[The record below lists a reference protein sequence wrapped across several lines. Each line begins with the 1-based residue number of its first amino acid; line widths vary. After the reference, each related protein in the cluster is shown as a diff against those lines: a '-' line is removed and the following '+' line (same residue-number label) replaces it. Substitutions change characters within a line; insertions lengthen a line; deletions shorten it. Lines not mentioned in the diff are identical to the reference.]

1 MAHDGR
7 KVHLVTNG
15 TDYSTY
21 LRINDLLK
29 LQVPL
34 TDDAPDELLFIV
46 VHQSYELWFK
56 VIIDELR
63 RAARS
68 LHELEP
74 WLAISHLR
82 RMVIVEDLLLAHLQ
96 VLDSMSPEGVLEF
109 RDPLNPASGFQSVQF
124 RAIEFLS
131 GAGRRAMLT
140 FDLFDDEQRAWLRAM
155 SEAPSVWSGFEHS
168 LRTITGSA
176 NDDLLSVVRALYH
189 SHASAE
195 LTSLH
200 TVAELLMDHD
210 ERLAMWRHQHM
221 LMAGRQIGR
230 RPGTGGSEGM
240 AYLDTTLAQ
249 RLYPV
254 LWEVR
259 SVL

>member
-1 MAHDGR
+1 VA
-7 KVHLVTNG
+7 KG
-15 TDYSTY
+15 TDYATY

-29 LQVPL
+29 LQIPL
-34 TDDAPDELLFIV
+34 TEDAPDELLFIV

-56 VIIDELR
+56 VIVDELR
-63 RAARS
+63 RAAKE
-68 LHELEP
+68 LHDNRP
-74 WLAISHLR
+74 WLAVSHLR
-82 RMVIVEDLLLAHLQ
+82 RMVSIEDLLLTHLQ
-96 VLDSMSPEGVLEF
+96 LLDSMSPEGFLRF
-109 RDPLNPASGFQSVQF
+109 RDPLDPASGFQSFQF

-131 GAGRRAMLT
+131 GGGKKAMLS
-140 FDLFDDEQRAWLRAM
+140 FEIFDDDQRAWLKEM
-155 SEAPSVWSGFEHS
+155 SEIPSVWSGFEHS
-168 LRTITGSA
+168 LRTTMGAA
-176 NDDLLSVVRALYH
+176 NDDLLDVLRALYRNH
-189 SHASAE
+189 DEPALSA
-195 LTSLH
+195 LH

-210 ERLAMWRHQHM
+210 GRLAVWRHQHM

-249 RLYPV
+249 RLYPA

>member
-1 MAHDGR
+1 MENR
-7 KVHLVTNG
+7 

-63 RAARS
+63 RAAKW
-68 LHELEP
+68 LHDNQP
-74 WLAISHLR
+74 WRAVSHLR
-82 RMVIVEDLLLAHLQ
+82 RMVMIEDLLLSHLR
-96 VLDSMSPEGVLEF
+96 VLDSMSPEGFLEF

-131 GAGRRAMLT
+131 GAGKHAMLS
-140 FDLFDDEQRAWLRAM
+140 FDLFDDDQRQWLKEV
-155 SEAPSVWSGFEHS
+155 SETPSIWTGFEHS
-168 LRTITGSA
+168 LRTTIGAPT
-176 NDDLLSVVRALYH
+176 DDLLDSVRALYRDH
-189 SHASAE
+189 SSAP
-195 LTSLH
+195 LSSLH
-200 TVAELLMDHD
+200 AVAELMMDHD
-210 ERLAMWRHQHM
+210 ERIAMWRHQHM

-240 AYLDTTLAQ
+240 AYLDTTLPQ
-249 RLYPV
+249 RLFPA

>member
-1 MAHDGR
+1 
-7 KVHLVTNG
+7 VTKG

-29 LQVPL
+29 LQIPL

-56 VIIDELR
+56 VIVDELQ
-63 RAARS
+63 RAAKE
-68 LHELEP
+68 LHANTP
-74 WLAISHLR
+74 WRAISHLR
-82 RMVIVEDLLLAHLQ
+82 RLVGVEDLLLEHLHL
-96 VLDSMSPEGVLEF
+96 LDSMSPEGFLAF
-109 RDPLNPASGFQSVQF
+109 RDPLDPASGFQSFQF

-131 GAGRRAMLT
+131 GGGKVAMLS
-140 FDLFDDEQRAWLRAM
+140 FEIFDDEQRAWLKEM
-155 SEAPSVWSGFEHS
+155 SEIPSVWSGFEHS
-168 LRTITGSA
+168 LRMTMGAA
-176 NDDLLSVVRALYH
+176 NDDLLDLVRALYLNH
-189 SHASAE
+189 EDASLSALHA
-195 LTSLH
+195 
-200 TVAELLMDHD
+200 VAELLMDHD
-210 ERLAMWRHQHM
+210 GRLAVWRHQHM
-221 LMAGRQIGR
+221 MMAGRQIGR

-249 RLYPV
+249 RFYPV

>member
-1 MAHDGR
+1 VLG
-7 KVHLVTNG
+7 VTNG

-21 LRINDLLK
+21 LKINDLLE

-34 TDDAPDELLFIV
+34 SDDAPDELLFIV

-56 VIIDELR
+56 VVIDELK
-63 RAARS
+63 RASAA
-68 LHELEP
+68 LHRNEP
-74 WLAISHLR
+74 WNAVSHLR
-82 RMVIVEDLLLAHLQ
+82 RMIIVEDLLLSHLQ
-96 VLDSMSPEGVLEF
+96 VLDSMSPEGFLEF
-109 RDPLNPASGFQSVQF
+109 RDPLNPASGFQSCQF

-131 GAGRRAMLT
+131 GGGKKAMLS
-140 FDLFDDEQRAWLRAM
+140 FELFDDKQRSWLKEV
-155 SEAPSVWSGFEHS
+155 SELPTLSSGFERS
-168 LRTITGSA
+168 LRLTLSA
-176 NDDLLSVVRALYH
+176 SAQDDLLDLVRALYL
-189 SHASAE
+189 SHGEADTSA
-195 LTSLH
+195 LH
-200 TVAELLMDHD
+200 TVAELMTDHD

>member
-1 MAHDGR
+1 V
-7 KVHLVTNG
+7 KNG

-29 LQVPL
+29 LQIPL

-63 RAARS
+63 RAAKW
-68 LHELEP
+68 LHDNEP
-74 WLAISHLR
+74 WRALSHLR
-82 RMVIVEDLLLAHLQ
+82 RMIIIEDLLLSHLQ
-96 VLDSMSPEGVLEF
+96 VLESMSPEGFLEF

-131 GAGRRAMLT
+131 GAGKKAMLS
-140 FDLFDDEQRAWLRAM
+140 FELFDDEQRQWLNEM
-155 SEAPSVWSGFEHS
+155 SATPSIWSGFEHS
-168 LRTITGSA
+168 LRTTLGA
-176 NDDLLSVVRALYH
+176 PNDDLLTTVRALYLHH
-189 SHASAE
+189 SSAP
-195 LTSLH
+195 LSALH
-200 TVAELLMDHD
+200 GVAELMMDHD

-240 AYLDTTLAQ
+240 AYLDTTLPQ